1 MKKLIPTSA
10 HETCKRSFLGLF
22 LCLIA
27 VVAVSFSSCSKDKDD
42 EGSGSGSGSNALVG
56 KWSYKSWDWKSEV
69 TYTGYWTFFDD
80 GTMLVED
87 RMDLMDGKTTTYKYN
102 PDTKKLTLARI
113 FVYQLAWISSSKF
126 KIEELVKEDRNED
139 GIYTKVP

>member
-1 MKKLIPTSA
+1 
-10 HETCKRSFLGLF
+10 
-22 LCLIA
+22 
-27 VVAVSFSSCSKDKDD
+27 
-42 EGSGSGSGSNALVG
+42 
-56 KWSYKSWDWKSEV
+56 
-69 TYTGYWTFFDD
+69 
-80 GTMLVED
+80 MLVED

>member
-42 EGSGSGSGSNALVG
+42 DGSGSGSNALVG
-56 KWSYKSWDWKSEV
+56 KWSFNV
-69 TYTGYWTFFDD
+69 GI
-80 GTMLVED
+80 
-87 RMDLMDGKTTTYKYN
+87 GKAK
-102 PDTKKLTLARI
+102 
-113 FVYQLAWISSSKF
+113 
-126 KIEELVKEDRNED
+126 
-139 GIYTKVP
+139 